1 MNFSQ
6 LDIKRQNETL
16 VALSVIDVIQE
27 SEDVRTFRLDN
38 STGFL
43 ATHKPGMFV
52 KVCFDINGNE
62 VWRSFTISSS
72 PRNPDRIDLTIKRN
86 CSGEVGNCFFNHII
100 PGSEIKIKGPSGQF
114 FFDEE
119 LHTEPV
125 VLLCAGIG
133 ITPIM
138 SIVRFLSESN
148 SRRDCIL
155 FYGARTHPES
165 IFDSELRSLSTS
177 MPGFQYYLTL
187 SQPSPQWS
195 GYCGQLNFDFIRAK
209 ISQTLVSRFFLCGP
223 RQFNQEFEKQL
234 LSAGV
239 SQSLI
244 HCEQFRKKRKSK

>member
-6 LDIKRQNETL
+6 PDVKNQNETL
-16 VALSVIDVIQE
+16 VALSVTDVIQE

-38 STGFL
+38 SAGLL

-52 KVCFDINGNE
+52 KVCLDINGNV

-86 CSGEVGNCFFNHII
+86 DSGEVGNCFFNHII

-119 LHTEPV
+119 RHAEPV

-133 ITPIM
+133 ITPMM
-138 SIVRFLSESN
+138 SMVRFLSESK
-148 SRRDCIL
+148 SHGDCVL
-155 FYGARTHPES
+155 FYGAKTYKET
-165 IFDSELRSLSTS
+165 IFDPEIRKLSTTRT
-177 MPGFQYYLTL
+177 GFKYFLTL
-187 SQPSPQWS
+187 SQPAPQWL
-195 GYCGQLNFDFIRAK
+195 GYCGQLNFEFIQAK
-209 ISQTLVSRFFLCGP
+209 ISQTLDSRFFLCGP
-223 RQFNQEFEKQL
+223 RQFNQEFKKQL

-244 HCEQFRKKRKSK
+244 HSEQFHKKRKSK